1 MQMRDPSTRWLGIG
15 RTICHRLAVLGIVA
29 FILAPIYVLLL
40 VSVTKE
46 STELSGTPQWLPSL
60 TWANFAAVLNAWQHF
75 FGSMPVVSAASL
87 VLPGLRNSLEVAFPV
102 AIFNMLIAAPA
113 GYVFGRLRFPGSRAL
128 ALAMLSTQMLPSL
141 VLVVPFFVMFRH
153 LDLTNSLLG
162 VGLADL
168 SITLPFTIW
177 IIANAV
183 QDVPV
188 ELERAARVDGLS
200 RLASI
205 FRVTIPLAKSGIRTG
220 GLFSFLFSWNDLIF
234 PLILIVS
241 PSLIMIQPAIA
252 GMYSDIASD
261 FGAMSAAA
269 ILAIIPPLIV
279 AITALRTLAKGLMS
293 GAVKG

>member
-1 MQMRDPSTRWLGIG
+1 MRDSSNRWLDIG
-15 RTICHRLAVLGIVA
+15 RIILHRLAVLGIVA

-46 STELSGTPQWLPSL
+46 STEFSGTPQWLPSP
-60 TWANFAAVLNAWQHF
+60 TGANYAAVLHSWQNF
-75 FGSMPVVSAASL
+75 FGYIPAISSASL
-87 VLPGLRNSLEVAFPV
+87 ILPGIRNSLEVALPV
-102 AIFNMLIAAPA
+102 ALVNVLVAAPA
-113 GYVFGRLRFPGSRAL
+113 GYVFGRLRFPGNRVL

-153 LDLTNSLLG
+153 LNLTNSLFG

-177 IIANAV
+177 IISNAV

-205 FRVTIPLAKSGIRTG
+205 FRVTIPLAKSGLRTG

-279 AITALRTLAKGLMS
+279 AVTTLRSLAQGLMS

>member
-1 MQMRDPSTRWLGIG
+1 MSDPSTRWLGIG
-15 RTICHRLAVLGIVA
+15 RIILHRLAVLCIVA

-40 VSVTKE
+40 VSLTKE

-60 TWANFAAVLNAWQHF
+60 TWANFGGVLHDWRQI
-75 FGSMPVVSAASL
+75 FGSIPVVSSASL
-87 VLPGLRNSLEVAFPV
+87 VLPGIRNSLEVALPV
-102 AIFNMLIAAPA
+102 AFFNMLIAAPA
-113 GYVFGRLRFPGSRAL
+113 GYVFGRLRFPGNRFL

-141 VLVVPFFVMFRH
+141 VLIVPFFVMFRH
-153 LDLTNSLLG
+153 MGLTNSLLG

-177 IIANAV
+177 IIANSV
-183 QDVPV
+183 QDVPA

-205 FRVTIPLAKSGIRTG
+205 FRVTMPLAKSGIRTG

-252 GMYSDIASD
+252 GMYSDISFS
-261 FGAMSAAA
+261 FGPMSAAA

-279 AITALRTLAKGLMS
+279 AITTLRSLAQGLMS